1 MKLLL
6 FSGTLL
12 TIFKMRER
20 DKTVCSRLFYIGILG
35 ILQFFQHNRSQL
47 AEACSVG
54 RIAGCLNEGKA
65 VGEIALKVDVL

>member
-1 MKLLL
+1 M
-6 FSGTLL
+6 
-12 TIFKMRER
+12 
-20 DKTVCSRLFYIGILG
+20 CSRLFYIGILG

-54 RIAGCLNEGKA
+54 RIAGCFNEGKA